1 MTNGD
6 VLTAYETLQRISNNP
21 ELKFNIAVGY
31 ILAKN
36 KEILRKEAMIIYNL
50 RRDIILEHGEI
61 KDKEII
67 VSNEYIDEVNQKIE
81 DLMNIEN
88 DVVLKQIPI
97 DLIDK
102 YELNMEDIDGLKN
115 LIQPFE
121 FTGPPI
127 IEEKTD
133 D

>member
-115 LIQPFE
+115 IIQPFE

-127 IEEKTD
+127 SE
-133 D
+133 